1 MTSLA
6 VMGVGRVGGEVAYLA
21 AVLGLV
27 DEIVMYDVYKP
38 LLHAQV
44 LDLEHT
50 GLDVAVSTDTA
61 AMKDADIFVFAAGTP
76 RSPDIKT
83 RADLLEANLPVAQS
97 CGRHLKNFDGI
108 AITITNPMD
117 ANNYAL
123 YKLMGVEKTRCIGFG
138 GQLDSA
144 RFGCLLRDE
153 GIAGPAFVLGEHG
166 EHQVPIFSRT
176 AQEVGP
182 DLRESILAR
191 LRSASMEVIK
201 GKGGTVFGPAYH
213 IAKLV
218 AAIVEDRR
226 EIIPCSC
233 IVDGEYGLSGCSV
246 GVPAKIGRE
255 GVLAIEEWNLD
266 PWEQERMEAAGA
278 FVGELTRRFDD

>member
-44 LDLEHT
+44 LDLAHT
-50 GLDVAVSTDTA
+50 GLDVAVSTDTE
-61 AMKDADIFVFAAGTP
+61 AMKDADIFIFAAGTP

-83 RADLLEANLPVAQS
+83 RADLLEANLPVVQT
-97 CGRHLKNFDGI
+97 CCRHLKNFDGI
-108 AITITNPMD
+108 VITITNPMD
-117 ANNYAL
+117 VNNYGL
-123 YKLMGVEKTRCIGFG
+123 YKLMAVERNRCIGFG

-144 RFGCLLRDE
+144 RFGSVLRDE
-153 GIAGPAFVLGEHG
+153 GLAGPAFVLGEHG

-176 AQEVGP
+176 AQKVGP
-182 DLRESILAR
+182 NLRESILAR

-213 IAKLV
+213 IAQLV
-218 AAIVEDRR
+218 AAVVEDRR
-226 EIIPCSC
+226 ELLPCSC
-233 IVDGEYGLSGCSV
+233 VVDGEYDLSGCSV
-246 GVPAKIGRE
+246 GVPARIGRE
-255 GVLAIEEWNLD
+255 GVIAIEEWNLD
-266 PWEQERMEAAGA
+266 PWEQDRMEAAGT
-278 FVGELTRRFDD
+278 FIRELARRFDD